1 MNTKDE
7 EVFSSSFRSVSLSR
21 GPPLVVAPPHF
32 EQRHLTP
39 HEQRQTFTPFILSA
53 GWGGGGG
60 EGRGA
65 ARRILCAR
73 PPSPPSFVLRF
84 FPSTKLSSL
93 RKEPFHTALSLAFG
107 SIEHMALVWYLA
119 LALWRNCHHE
129 KKKKRRKNRV
139 VRFNNNIKNCLSVY
153 VFPTTPSVSSN
164 NITFSEYALPG
175 LLSSPPTPL
184 LRCDG
189 RSRPPSVML

>member
-1 MNTKDE
+1 MG
-7 EVFSSSFRSVSLSR
+7 V
-21 GPPLVVAPPHF
+21 
-32 EQRHLTP
+32 
-39 HEQRQTFTPFILSA
+39 
-53 GWGGGGG
+53 
-60 EGRGA
+60 GRGEA
-65 ARRILCAR
+65 PRGGYCVPR

-93 RKEPFHTALSLAFG
+93 RKEPFHTTLSLAFG

-175 LLSSPPTPL
+175 LLFSPPTPL
-184 LRCDG
+184 LSCDG